1 MDCKSQALDVDA
13 NGIGGEVRS
22 SERTLSR
29 RGFAK
34 AALLAGIG
42 MAGTAALGGCSS
54 GSESGGASGKAEQSA
69 AIDFAKLEAGSL

>member
-1 MDCKSQALDVDA
+1 MDCRSQALDVDA
-13 NGIGGEVRS
+13 NGVEGEVRS

-42 MAGTAALGGCSS
+42 MA
-54 GSESGGASGKAEQSA
+54 
-69 AIDFAKLEAGSL
+69 

>member
-1 MDCKSQALDVDA
+1 MDCKTQALDVDA

-42 MAGTAALGGCSS
+42 MAGFLL
-54 GSESGGASGKAEQSA
+54 KP
-69 AIDFAKLEAGSL
+69 IRRKK